1 MRLSQAYWQTYKEV
15 PKDAEIPS
23 HRLMMRAGF
32 LHKVG
37 SGIYHFLPLALRTL
51 RKIENII
58 REEMDRADSQEVKMS
73 VVTPAELWQESGR
86 WDAARDV
93 MLQFKDRSQKEM
105 CISPTNE
112 ETVTDIFRKTVK
124 SYKQLPVSLYQINTK
139 FRDEIRPRFG
149 LMRGREFI
157 MKDAYTFHESKECLD
172 IGYQKM
178 YDAYERVFKRLG
190 LEYIIVE
197 ADAGMMAGADCKTH
211 EFQVV
216 ANSGEDLVVYSTEGN
231 YASNIEKSATV
242 RNNLKFSPA
251 TKLEEI
257 ETTGKATIKDV
268 CDYLNTPQ
276 YQSLKSLI
284 YLATTGVD
292 DKAYLVMLLGDD
304 ELNEIKLK
312 NYLGCDHL
320 VMAND
325 STLENL
331 KLIKG
336 YIGPHNIENI
346 EVLYDSAI
354 DLKSSYIVGANKE
367 HYHLKGFVAERDSKN
382 YKQADLRLT
391 KEGDYTPDGKFP
403 ISMKRG
409 IEVGHIFQLGD
420 KYTKSLNSTVLDKN
434 GKQIFPLMGC
444 YGIGVTRTMAAA
456 IEQSHDENGMIWA
469 PQIAPYHVYFAMI
482 GKSDETK
489 NLGTEIYEDL
499 KKAGI
504 EVLFDDRGM
513 GPGSM
518 FKDADLLGLPI
529 RLTLGERDYNN
540 DGTFEISV
548 RKSGESVRVKKEE
561 IITKVTELLGSLSE

>member
-37 SGIYHFLPLALRTL
+37 SGIYHYLPFAIRTL
-51 RKIENII
+51 QKIENII
-58 REEMDRADSQEVKMS
+58 REEMNRAGSMEVKMA

-93 MLQFKDRSQKEM
+93 MLQFKDRGEKEM

-149 LMRGREFI
+149 LMRGREFV

-172 IGYQKM
+172 EGYECLYK
-178 YDAYERVFKRLG
+178 AYERIFERLG
-190 LEYIIVE
+190 LDFIVVE

-216 ANSGEDLVVYSTEGN
+216 ADTGEDLVIYSNEAN
-231 YASNIEKSATV
+231 YASNIEKAATI
-242 RNNLKFSPA
+242 RKDLDFAPA
-251 TKLEEI
+251 TELKEV
-257 ETTGKATIKDV
+257 ETKGKATIKDV
-268 CDYLNTPQ
+268 CDFLGTPQ
-276 YQSLKSLI
+276 HHSLKSLV
-284 YLATTGVD
+284 YKATKGD
-292 DKAYLVMLLGDD
+292 EDKHILVMLLGDD
-304 ELNEIKLK
+304 ELNEIKLV
-312 NYLGCDHL
+312 NELGCDHL
-320 VMAND
+320 TMVND
-325 STLENL
+325 ATLE
-331 KLIKG
+331 KLGLVKG
-336 YIGPHNIENI
+336 YIGPHKVQNVEII
-346 EVLYDSAI
+346 YDNAI
-354 DLKSSYIVGANKE
+354 DLKAGYCAGANKAD
-367 HYHLKGFVAERDSKN
+367 YHFTGFVPERDSEG
-382 YKQADLRLT
+382 YKQADVRLSR
-391 KEGDYTPDGKFP
+391 EDDYTPDGKHK

-420 KYTKSLNSTVLDKN
+420 KYTKSLDSSVLDKN
-434 GKQIFPLMGC
+434 GKQVFPQMGC

-456 IEQSHDENGMIWA
+456 IEQNHDENGIIW
-469 PQIAPYHVYFAMI
+469 PKQIAPFHVYFAMI
-482 GKSDETK
+482 GKSDEIK

-499 KKAGI
+499 LKKGI
-504 EVLFDDRGM
+504 EVLFDDRGQ
-513 GPGSM
+513 GPGAM

-529 RLTLGERDYNN
+529 RLTLGERDYNK
-540 DGTFEISV
+540 DGTFELAL
-548 RKSGESVRVKKEE
+548 RKNGKSIRVKREE
-561 IITKVTELLGSLSE
+561 IIPHIKEYLGE